1 MEREVPMKRILIFV
15 MLLGLMAPV
24 AWTKSLV
31 GVTMDDSVMV
41 DGHTLKLNGLGLR
54 KKLWI
59 KVYVGGLYLEH
70 PTTNG
75 KRAAESKEVKK
86 MVMRFMTNKA
96 TKSKMDGGW
105 DEGFEENYAHYNAV
119 KARVEKFKN
128 FFGDM
133 KDGDVVEMTLI
144 PGKGTTVVINGVEKG
159 SIDGDD
165 FQEALVKVWTGD
177 EPPTED
183 FRDGILGG

>member
-1 MEREVPMKRILIFV
+1 MKRILILV
-15 MLLGLMAPV
+15 LLIALTAPV
-24 AWTKSLV
+24 AWTKSLA
-31 GVTMDDSVMV
+31 GVTMDDSIMV
-41 DGHTLKLNGLGLR
+41 DGHSLKLNGLGLR

-70 PTTNG
+70 PTTNANA
-75 KRAAESKEVKK
+75 AAESKEVKK

-105 DEGFEENYAHYNAV
+105 DEGFEENYAHFDKI
-119 KARVEKFKN
+119 KARVETFKD

-159 SIDGDD
+159 TIEGDD
-165 FQEALVKVWTGD
+165 FQEALVKVWVGP
-177 EPPTED
+177 EPPTDD
-183 FRDGILGG
+183 FKEGILGG

>member
-1 MEREVPMKRILIFV
+1 MKRVAILLLVFGFV
-15 MLLGLMAPV
+15 TPI
-24 AWTKSLV
+24 AWTKSLA
-31 GVTMDDSVMV
+31 GVTMDDTVMV
-41 DGHTLKLNGLGLR
+41 NGTNLKLNGLGLR

-70 PTTNG
+70 PTTN
-75 KRAAESKEVKK
+75 AEKASSSKEVKK

-105 DEGFEENYAHYNAV
+105 DEGFEENYAHFDAI
-119 KARVEKFKN
+119 KARVEKFKS

-144 PGKGTTVVINGVEKG
+144 PGKGTTVVINGTEKG
-159 SIDGDD
+159 TIEGDD
-165 FQEALVKVWTGD
+165 FQEALVRVWVGP
-177 EPPTED
+177 EPPTDSFKE
-183 FRDGILGG
+183 GLLGG

>member
-1 MEREVPMKRILIFV
+1 MKRVLIL
-15 MLLGLMAPV
+15 MLLLGLMAPV

-31 GVTMDDSVMV
+31 GVTMDDTVMV
-41 DGHTLKLNGLGLR
+41 DGHSLKLNGMGVR

-70 PTTNG
+70 PTTNAVQ
-75 KRAAESKEVKK
+75 AAESKEVKK
-86 MVMRFMTNKA
+86 MVMRFKTNKA

-105 DEGFEENYAHYNAV
+105 DEGFEENYAHFDAI
-119 KARVEKFKN
+119 KDRVEKFKS

-144 PGKGTTVVINGVEKG
+144 PGKGTTVVINGTTKG
-159 SIDGDD
+159 TIDGDD
-165 FQEALVKVWTGD
+165 FQEALVKVWVGP

-183 FRDGILGG
+183 LKKGVLGG

>member
-1 MEREVPMKRILIFV
+1 V
-15 MLLGLMAPV
+15 
-24 AWTKSLV
+24 WTKRRS
-31 GVTMDDSVMV
+31 
-41 DGHTLKLNGLGLR
+41 LKLNGMGLR

-70 PTTNG
+70 PTTND
-75 KRAAESKEVKK
+75 KAAAESKEVKK

-96 TKSKMDGGW
+96 TKSKMDSAW
-105 DEGFEENYAHYNAV
+105 DEGFEENYAHFDKI
-119 KARVEKFKN
+119 KARVEKFKD

-159 SIDGDD
+159 TIDGDD
-165 FQEALVKVWTGD
+165 FQEALMKVWVGP
-177 EPPTED
+177 EPPTDD
-183 FRDGILGG
+183 FKEGLLGG